1 MSDEQAEIATQQ
13 PGDDADVKP
22 DLVRRR
28 SVADGLEPMMMEEE
42 GPIEMKA
49 EEVKL
54 EPTVPI
60 IHYQVDL
67 L

>member
-49 EEVKL
+49 WEVKL

-67 L
+67 R